1 MEPTNTLMVPLMS
14 VSGTRINSME
24 KVSRS
29 GLMEL
34 SMKGSIWTVKS
45 MEMVVSLSRM
55 AAPTLA
61 NSKTTRYQ
69 VSANTYGQM
78 ENSMRVLGNRTRCT
92 AKEYSS
98 GEMVNDM
105 KANLS
110 TTREKELVPLN
121 GKTVEYMMVNGR
133 MANNMEKAYSQV
145 KMAKLKKE
153 SGRMEKRSGG

>member
-1 MEPTNTLMVPLMS
+1 
-14 VSGTRINSME
+14 
-24 KVSRS
+24 
-29 GLMEL
+29 
-34 SMKGSIWTVKS
+34 
-45 MEMVVSLSRM
+45 
-55 AAPTLA
+55 
-61 NSKTTRYQ
+61 
-69 VSANTYGQM
+69 
-78 ENSMRVLGNRTRCT
+78 MRVLGNRTRCT
-92 AKEYSS
+92 VKEYSS

-133 MANNMEKAYSQV
+133 MANNMEKAYSLV